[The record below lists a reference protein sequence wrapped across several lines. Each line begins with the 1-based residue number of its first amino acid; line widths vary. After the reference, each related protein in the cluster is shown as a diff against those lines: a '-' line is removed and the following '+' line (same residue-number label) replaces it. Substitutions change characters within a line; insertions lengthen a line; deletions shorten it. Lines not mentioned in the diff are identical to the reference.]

1 MKKLLLLLMTVAL
14 LFGTAFPKTIVYA
27 EEDDDVVI
35 THLDLGLSD
44 EEDNEGNGDSEVD
57 LGYEVGSLTKT
68 GNSNNGGSSS
78 SGGNNEVDLG
88 YEAGGVKKGGTI
100 TPTGSSNNNS
110 NNQNEPD
117 LGYEVGSLTKTGHD
131 STSGSSSSNQA
142 AEEAARL
149 EAERLAREEAERKAA
164 EEKARKE
171 AEEKARKAAE
181 EKARLEAERKAAEEA
196 ARLEAERL
204 AREEAER
211 LRREKEEAEAREKLN
226 IKGNNVTPN
235 VTLEDAQRNSNVCRG
250 GTGCGDVYNGTQKG
264 KPDLSGGAVDEVYDT
279 TEIENLVYEKLSA
292 MREEMGLLPLTR
304 TDENSRDWAQV
315 MATTGLFEHANLTP
329 NSRYQNDYA
338 ANHSMVGENIAVT
351 MISKHATA
359 EQIADKLTEM
369 WNNSPGHYVNRTEN
383 CYYSEKLNGGCL
395 YDIAIVRSAAGAFW
409 AVERIGK

>member
-1 MKKLLLLLMTVAL
+1 MKKLLLTLMTVVL
-14 LFGTAFPKTIVYA
+14 LLGTAFPKTTIFA
-27 EEDDDVVI
+27 EDDDDVVI
-35 THLDLGLSD
+35 TYLDLGLSD

-149 EAERLAREEAERKAA
+149 EAERLAREEAAKKAAEEAARLEA

-171 AEEKARKAAE
+171 AEEK
-181 EKARLEAERKAAEEA
+181 

-369 WNNSPGHYVNRTEN
+369 GNNSPGHYVNRTEN